1 VSVTVNPRAEILRQQ
16 MPGAIAADTP
26 VLLNHPA
33 QSTTTIDR
41 WASIFFGLLFLPC
54 GAFII
59 AVALQL
65 IPGKK
70 NAPNALIGL
79 IGSFFF
85 LGGLF
90 FVVHGIHGLIR
101 RALYQRQI
109 AAQPAQ
115 PWLADYH
122 WHREGSSF
130 SAFQA
135 MVSRLA
141 AAIFWYAFLV
151 PFFWVGITQP
161 GTRVFLFGAGLFA
174 LVGLFF
180 WVRWAKMMRDFLH
193 HGNSFLVFDS
203 FPYIP
208 CRPFQARLRAPRH
221 LDSIEELTVT
231 LRCVQEK
238 YVERGFGNN
247 RSTEVVCF
255 ELYRDVATF
264 NHEQLVGA
272 AHSYLPIS
280 FRLPDNQPTNHLAD
294 TPPTY
299 WEIEARGGDY
309 EAYFLIPVYR
319 TV

>member
-1 VSVTVNPRAEILRQQ
+1 VSVTINPRAEML
-16 MPGAIAADTP
+16 GTTP
-26 VLLNHPA
+26 TDALVLPNHPA
-33 QSTTTIDR
+33 QSATAIDR

-59 AVALQL
+59 SVALHL

-70 NAPNALIGL
+70 NAPDALIAL

-90 FVVHGIHGLIR
+90 FVVHGIQGLAR
-101 RALYQRQI
+101 RALYKREI
-109 AAQPAQ
+109 TAQPSQ

-122 WHREGSSF
+122 WHTEGSSF
-130 SAFQA
+130 SASRA
-135 MVSRLA
+135 MISRLA

-151 PFFWVGITQP
+151 PFFWVGITQR

-180 WVRWAKMMRDFLH
+180 WVRWAKMMRDLLH
-193 HGNSFLVFDS
+193 HGNSFLAFDA
-203 FPYIP
+203 FPYFP
-208 CRPFQARLRAPRH
+208 GGSFQARLRAPCH
-221 LDSIEELTVT
+221 LASIQELTVT
-231 LRCVQEK
+231 LRCVQER
-238 YVERGFGNN
+238 YVERGFGND
-247 RSTEVVCF
+247 RSRELVCC
-255 ELYRDVATF
+255 ELYKDVATF
-264 NHEQLVGA
+264 NHDQLIGA
-272 AHSYLPIS
+272 ASSYLPIS
-280 FRLPDNQPTNHLAD
+280 FRLPDNQPATRLSD

-319 TV
+319 AV